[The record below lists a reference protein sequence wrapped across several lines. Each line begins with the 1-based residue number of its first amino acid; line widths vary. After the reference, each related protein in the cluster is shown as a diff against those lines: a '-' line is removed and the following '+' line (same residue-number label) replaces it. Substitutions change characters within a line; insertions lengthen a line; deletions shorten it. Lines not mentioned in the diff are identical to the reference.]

1 VQYREFCGEQVSAL
15 GFGCMRLPVNEGKID
30 EGAAIA
36 LIHHAIDRGVNY
48 LDTAW
53 GYHGGASEPLVG
65 KAVRNGLR
73 EKVFLATKLPPW
85 EVKTL
90 DDCDRVLNEQL
101 RRLET
106 DYLDF
111 YLLHSLTRPSWDAMR
126 DLGVLGFFERALA
139 DGRVRHVGFSFHDD
153 IDCFK
158 EIVDGWD
165 WEFCQIQYNYMDE
178 RVQAGTEGLLYADE
192 RGLDIAIMEPLRGG
206 TLGEPLPDDLEAVRR
221 ELGVEWSA
229 GQLALRWVLDHPEAA
244 VTLSGM
250 NRMDHLEENMA
261 VAEATE
267 PGSMTDVEKELVGAI
282 RGRHDE
288 KILVDCTACRYCL
301 PCPQGVN
308 IPRTFFLYNDMSMF
322 DAARARFGYQK
333 MTSPDEWAS
342 HCVECGICEERCPQ
356 HIPIIERLAEA
367 HEALT
372 AEE

>member
-1 VQYREFCGEQVSAL
+1 
-15 GFGCMRLPVNEGKID
+15 M
-30 EGAAIA
+30 
-36 LIHHAIDRGVNY
+36 
-48 LDTAW
+48 
-53 GYHGGASEPLVG
+53 
-65 KAVRNGLR
+65 
-73 EKVFLATKLPPW
+73 
-85 EVKTL
+85 
-90 DDCDRVLNEQL
+90 
-101 RRLET
+101 
-106 DYLDF
+106 
-111 YLLHSLTRPSWDAMR
+111 
-126 DLGVLGFFERALA
+126 
-139 DGRVRHVGFSFHDD
+139 
-153 IDCFK
+153 
-158 EIVDGWD
+158 
-165 WEFCQIQYNYMDE
+165 
-178 RVQAGTEGLLYADE
+178 
-192 RGLDIAIMEPLRGG
+192 
-206 TLGEPLPDDLEAVRR
+206 
-221 ELGVEWSA
+221 
-229 GQLALRWVLDHPEAA
+229 
-244 VTLSGM
+244 TLSGM

-282 RGRHDE
+282 RGRYDE